1 MRKRWFLAGGMT
13 LLLVPWLLV
22 GCGATQEQ
30 YDAVVAELN
39 SAQIK
44 IQSLQSELDSTK
56 AQLQSA
62 QIELDATKSELES
75 VWERLPQTIV
85 FESYVEVIPSEA
97 LNLIQENQGN
107 PDFVIIDAQ
116 SPEIFAEKHI
126 DNAINMYFG
135 SETIESE
142 LDKLDKNKKYL
153 VHGS

>member
-1 MRKRWFLAGGMT
+1 MRKRWFPAGMT

-22 GCGATQEQ
+22 GCGVAQEQ

-44 IQSLQSELDSTK
+44 IQSLQSELD
-56 AQLQSA
+56 
-62 QIELDATKSELES
+62 ATKSELES
-75 VWERLPQTIV
+75 VWEQVPKTIV
-85 FESYVEVIPSEA
+85 FESYVKVIPSEA
-97 LNLIQENQGN
+97 INLIQENQGN

-135 SETIESE
+135 SETIDNE

-153 VHGS
+153 VYGS

>member
-1 MRKRWFLAGGMT
+1 MRKRWCLAGGMT

-22 GCGATQEQ
+22 GCSATQEQ

-44 IQSLQSELDSTK
+44 IQSLQSELD
-56 AQLQSA
+56 
-62 QIELDATKSELES
+62 ATKSELES
-75 VWERLPQTIV
+75 VWEQVPKTIV
-85 FESYVEVIPSEA
+85 FESYVKVAPSEA
-97 LNLIQENQGN
+97 FNLIQENQGN

-116 SPEIFAEKHI
+116 PPETFAEKHI
-126 DNAINMYFG
+126 ENAINMYFG

-142 LDKLDKNKKYL
+142 LNKLDKNKKYL

>member
-1 MRKRWFLAGGMT
+1 MRKRWFPAGMT

-22 GCGATQEQ
+22 GCGVTQEK
-30 YDAVVAELN
+30 YDAMVAERDAALAKLE
-39 SAQIK
+39 SVQG
-44 IQSLQSELDSTK
+44 
-56 AQLQSA
+56 
-62 QIELDATKSELES
+62 ELDATKSELES
-75 VWERLPQTIV
+75 VWELLPKTIV
-85 FESYVEVIPSEA
+85 FESYVKVIPSEA
-97 LNLIQENQGN
+97 INLIQENQGN

-116 SPEIFAEKHI
+116 PPETFAEKHI

>member
-22 GCGATQEQ
+22 GCGVTQGK
-30 YDAVVAELN
+30 YDAMVAERDAALAKLE
-39 SAQIK
+39 SVQG
-44 IQSLQSELDSTK
+44 
-56 AQLQSA
+56 
-62 QIELDATKSELES
+62 ELDATKSELES
-75 VWERLPQTIV
+75 VWERLPKTIV
-85 FESYVEVIPSEA
+85 FESYVKVIPSEA
-97 LNLIQENQGN
+97 INLIQENQGN

-135 SETIESE
+135 SETIDNE

-153 VHGS
+153 VYGS

>member
-39 SAQIK
+39 SAQRK
-44 IQSLQSELDSTK
+44 IQSLQS
-56 AQLQSA
+56 
-62 QIELDATKSELES
+62 ELDATKSELES

-85 FESYVEVIPSEA
+85 FESYVKVIPSEA

-107 PDFVIIDAQ
+107 PDFVIIDAGP
-116 SPEIFAEKHI
+116 PETFAEKHI

-135 SETIESE
+135 SETIDNE